1 VVQFRRSKKVGP
13 FRLTVSKRGVGV
25 SAGAGPVRISRS
37 ATGRVSRTYRVPG
50 TGIYDT
56 KTIGKGRNRSSQMR
70 QHAAAPGP
78 HRTSRPAAEGTAP
91 AHPATTLA
99 PDQWAFALQPD
110 ETPAALPFQR
120 AYVRGALGR
129 DTGSRPPL
137 HGLTLGQAQRLLQV
151 LGRDATPL
159 FRSGRDSVAW
169 NRASLIT
176 LWVVAVLATVLS
188 LAIPVIGPVIFVTVV
203 ACALYYAVRWFKR
216 RHDSTFADHQD
227 GD

>member
-1 VVQFRRSKKVGP
+1 MVQFRRSKKVGP

-56 KTIGKGRNRSSQMR
+56 KTIGKTRNRSSPSR
-70 QHAAAPGP
+70 QHAAAPALTASTGRQRAP
-78 HRTSRPAAEGTAP
+78 AP
-91 AHPATTLA
+91 AHPATTLS
-99 PDQWAFALQPD
+99 PDQWAFVLQPD

-120 AYVRGALGR
+120 AYVRGALGHA
-129 DTGSRPPL
+129 TGSRLPL

-151 LGRDATPL
+151 LGRDAAPL

-169 NRASLIT
+169 NRAGLIT

-188 LAIPVIGPVIFVTVV
+188 LAIPVIGPVIFVTAVSFAV
-203 ACALYYAVRWFKR
+203 YYGIRWFQH
-216 RHDSTFADHQD
+216 RHDSTFTRPQD
-227 GD
+227 GA

>member
-1 VVQFRRSKKVGP
+1 MVQFRRSKKVGP
-13 FRLTVSKRGVGV
+13 FRLTVSKRGMGV

-56 KTIGKGRNRSSQMR
+56 KTIGKGRNRSSEMR
-70 QHAAAPGP
+70 QHAASPAP
-78 HRTSRPAAEGTAP
+78 HRTSRPAAEGTAS
-91 AHPATTLA
+91 AHPATTLS
-99 PDQWAFALQPD
+99 PDQWAFVLQPD

-120 AYVRGALGR
+120 AYVRGALGHA
-129 DTGSRPPL
+129 TGSRLPL

-151 LGRDATPL
+151 LGRDAAPL

-169 NRASLIT
+169 NRAGLIT

-188 LAIPVIGPVIFVTVV
+188 LAIPVIGPVIFVTAVSFAV
-203 ACALYYAVRWFKR
+203 YYGIRWFQH
-216 RHDSTFADHQD
+216 RHDSTFTRPQD
-227 GD
+227 GA